1 MYYEIFC
8 VKQKAIRF
16 SNQRNEHKG
25 ERDMMKKSLD
35 EIINVVLIDGQQLFR
50 EGVKH
55 ALENEGRFHVVTN
68 SDDFSVL
75 DAAFSSYE
83 VDVLLVGQSVFHK
96 HVDEIEEIIN
106 TTNVKVVVI
115 GSINVAS
122 FGKAALLAG
131 VQGYVVEE
139 TSMFAF
145 VDAVQ
150 KVSQG
155 QYFYDPNITGEIIPL
170 CQSILKQDESNQVE
184 PEINRPTHL
193 YTKRECEVMQLLTD
207 GCTNDDI
214 AKAMSISDKTV
225 KNHISN
231 IFKKMHVHDRTKVV
245 ITAIKNDWVEF
256 QKNE

>member
-1 MYYEIFC
+1 MIE
-8 VKQKAIRF
+8 
-16 SNQRNEHKG
+16 
-25 ERDMMKKSLD
+25 KSLD

-83 VDVLLVGQSVFHK
+83 VDVILVGQSVFDK
-96 HVDEIEEIIN
+96 HVDEIEKMIN

-115 GSINVAS
+115 GSINVTN

-131 VQGYVVEE
+131 VQGYVLEE

-150 KVSQG
+150 KVSRG
-155 QYFYDPNITGEIIPL
+155 NYFYDPNITGEIIPL
-170 CQSILKQDESNQVE
+170 CQSILKRDPAHQAD
-184 PEINRPTHL
+184 PEVNRPTHL
-193 YTKRECEVMQLLTD
+193 YTKRECEVMQLLAD

-214 AKAMSISDKTV
+214 AQAMSISDKTV

-245 ITAIKNDWVEF
+245 ITAIKNNWVEF
-256 QKNE
+256 NKNE